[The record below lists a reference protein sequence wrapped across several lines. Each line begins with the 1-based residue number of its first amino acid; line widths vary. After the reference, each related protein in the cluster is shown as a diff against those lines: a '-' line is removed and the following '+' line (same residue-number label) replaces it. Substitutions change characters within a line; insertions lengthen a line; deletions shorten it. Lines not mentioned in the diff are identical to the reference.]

1 MTKVEALIRPQKL
14 GSVLAALS
22 GIGVQ
27 GVTISE
33 VLGMG
38 KQKGIVEQYR
48 GLITRSRLVPRIKL
62 EIVVT
67 DDDVAIVA
75 GLIGK
80 FARTGEVG
88 DGKILLC
95 PVDEVRRIRTGEVD
109 EDAIA

>member
-1 MTKVEALIRPQKL
+1 MIKVEALIRPQKV
-14 GSVLAALS
+14 GPVLNALS
-22 GIGVQ
+22 EIGIQ
-27 GVTISE
+27 GVTVTE
-33 VLGMG
+33 VYGMG
-38 KQKGIVEQYR
+38 RQEGFVEQYR
-48 GLITRSRLVPRIKL
+48 GLLSRSRLVQKIKL
-62 EIVVT
+62 EIVVA
-67 DDDVAIVA
+67 DDDASLVA